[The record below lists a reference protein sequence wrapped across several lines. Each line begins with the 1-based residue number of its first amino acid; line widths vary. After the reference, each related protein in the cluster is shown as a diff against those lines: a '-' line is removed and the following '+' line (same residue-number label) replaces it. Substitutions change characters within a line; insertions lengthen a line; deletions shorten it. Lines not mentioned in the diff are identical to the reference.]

1 MGSRGDSMSKELD
14 LQDKYE
20 EEFIEYMYSNSDFHI
35 YNGDSLLR
43 YLEDGTYFDEWL
55 KEYHY
60 DEWKKDNDEW
70 NARMQ
75 ARIRSKEEEKE
86 LDEIDRQ
93 MVRASGKVYDPP
105 MSDTEQYLLNKER
118 EEEHKS
124 YDY

>member
-1 MGSRGDSMSKELD
+1 MSKELD

-55 KEYHY
+55 KEHHY
-60 DEWKKDNDEW
+60 DEWKKDHDEFMERL
-70 NARMQ
+70 NKRMVT
-75 ARIRSKEEEKE
+75 KEES
-86 LDEIDRQ
+86 Q
-93 MVRASGKVYDPP
+93 GKVYDPP

>member
-1 MGSRGDSMSKELD
+1 MGSRGGSMSKELD

-93 MVRASGKVYDPP
+93 MVRGSGKVYDPP

>member
-1 MGSRGDSMSKELD
+1 MGSRGDSMNKELD

-55 KEYHY
+55 KEHHY

-75 ARIRSKEEEKE
+75 RRMRSKEEEKE
-86 LDEIDRQ
+86 LDEIDKQ
-93 MVRASGKVYDPP
+93 MKF
-105 MSDTEQYLLNKER
+105 MH
-118 EEEHKS
+118 EEARR
-124 YDY
+124 

>member
-43 YLEDGTYFDEWL
+43 YLEDGTYFDKWL

-60 DEWKKDNDEW
+60 DEWKKDHDEFMDRL
-70 NARMQ
+70 NKRMVT
-75 ARIRSKEEEKE
+75 KEETK
-86 LDEIDRQ
+86 
-93 MVRASGKVYDPP
+93 SKVYDPP

>member
-1 MGSRGDSMSKELD
+1 MSKELD

-75 ARIRSKEEEKE
+75 RRMRSKEEEKE

-93 MVRASGKVYDPP
+93 IVRGSGKVYDPP

>member
-1 MGSRGDSMSKELD
+1 MSKELD

-60 DEWKKDNDEW
+60 DEWKKDHDEFMERL
-70 NARMQ
+70 NKRMMT
-75 ARIRSKEEEKE
+75 KEETK
-86 LDEIDRQ
+86 
-93 MVRASGKVYDPP
+93 SKVYDPP

>member
-1 MGSRGDSMSKELD
+1 MSKELD

-55 KEYHY
+55 KEHHY
-60 DEWKKDNDEW
+60 DEWKKDHDEFMERL
-70 NARMQ
+70 NKRM
-75 ARIRSKEEEKE
+75 ATKEETKG
-86 LDEIDRQ
+86 I
-93 MVRASGKVYDPP
+93 VYDPP

>member
-1 MGSRGDSMSKELD
+1 MSKELD
-14 LQDKYE
+14 PQEKYE

-35 YNGDSLLR
+35 NNGDSLLY
-43 YLEDGTYFDEWL
+43 YLEDGQYFDEWF

-60 DEWKKDNDEW
+60 DEWKKDHDEFMERL
-70 NARMQ
+70 NKRMTKPQ
-75 ARIRSKEEEKE
+75 T
-86 LDEIDRQ
+86 Q
-93 MVRASGKVYDPP
+93 GKVYDPP

>member
-1 MGSRGDSMSKELD
+1 MSKELD

-60 DEWKKDNDEW
+60 DEWKKDHHEFMERLNK
-70 NARMQ
+70 RMVT
-75 ARIRSKEEEKE
+75 KEETK
-86 LDEIDRQ
+86 
-93 MVRASGKVYDPP
+93 SKVYDPP

>member
-1 MGSRGDSMSKELD
+1 MSKELD
-14 LQDKYE
+14 PQEKYE

-35 YNGDSLLR
+35 NNGDSLLY
-43 YLEDGTYFDEWL
+43 YLEDGQYFDEWF

-60 DEWKKDNDEW
+60 DEWKKDHDEFMERL
-70 NARMQ
+70 NKRMTKLQ
-75 ARIRSKEEEKE
+75 N
-86 LDEIDRQ
+86 Q
-93 MVRASGKVYDPP
+93 VKVYDPP

>member
-1 MGSRGDSMSKELD
+1 MSRELD
-14 LQDKYE
+14 PQEKYE

-35 YNGDSLLR
+35 NNGDSLLY
-43 YLEDGTYFDEWL
+43 YLEDGQYFDEWF

-60 DEWKKDNDEW
+60 DEWKKDHDEFMERL
-70 NARMQ
+70 NKRMTNKTNQ
-75 ARIRSKEEEKE
+75 S
-86 LDEIDRQ
+86 
-93 MVRASGKVYDPP
+93 KVYDPP

>member
-1 MGSRGDSMSKELD
+1 MSKELD
-14 LQDKYE
+14 PQEKYE

-35 YNGDSLLR
+35 NNGDSLLY
-43 YLEDGTYFDEWL
+43 YLEDGQYFDEWF

-60 DEWKKDNDEW
+60 DEWKKDHDEFMERL
-70 NARMQ
+70 NKRMTKPQ
-75 ARIRSKEEEKE
+75 TKS
-86 LDEIDRQ
+86 
-93 MVRASGKVYDPP
+93 KVYDPP